1 MIKPENPQ
9 NEPLRLHALYE
20 YDILHTSPE
29 KDYDDIT
36 FIASEICHT
45 PIALITLIDIEKQWV
60 KSSQG
65 FNATEISRDN
75 SFCAH
80 AIMNPNEIMIVQRP
94 STDARF
100 YDNPMVT
107 GEPNI
112 AFYAGVPL
120 INPDGFVLGTLC
132 VIDNKSNKLSQK
144 QLESL
149 KILSN
154 QVMRLMEL
162 HKKQI
167 ELKRAGSELLR
178 KNRELEEV
186 NQYLK
191 NAKET
196 AERAM
201 RAKSDF
207 LATMSHEIRTPMN
220 GVIGILSLLQKTQLT
235 EEQQDYVNTIRISGD
250 SLLTIINDI
259 LDFSKIESGKLHLE
273 HNPFD
278 LRLCLEEVFDLF
290 AINATKKGI
299 QLMSYVSP
307 KLRVKILGDVNR
319 LRQILINLIGNAVK
333 FTPKGY
339 VKVDIDVIHEN
350 TEKGTID
357 LMFRIID
364 TGIGIPKDKINKLF
378 TPFTQVNTSIS
389 RQYGGTGLGLAIT
402 ARIIQLKGG
411 LINVSSIE
419 HKGSQFT
426 FNLTFETTKDGDIS
440 QQYMNLSNIKVF
452 TDIMNEHFSYTIY
465 QFLSLLNIETVEAES
480 EADIVITDAVSFH
493 ETIKKVIH
501 LNCVKTMPHNNF
513 WAEMVVPFKLSQLI
527 CLLEKLI
534 SGDAPAQ
541 AIEEKKIVEAS
552 LSTIYPMSIL
562 MAEDNTINQK
572 LLIKSLKYY
581 GYESDVA
588 VNGLDALYK
597 VKQKPYDLI
606 FMDVQMPMMDGLEA
620 TIQIKK
626 DGSISTPIIVAM
638 TANAL
643 DGDKEM
649 CFDAG
654 MDDYVSKPIKV
665 DNLEAVLIKWGKV
678 IQGKKQQTNA

>member
-1 MIKPENPQ
+1 MIKPDHPH
-9 NEPLRLHALYE
+9 NELLRLHALSE

-45 PIALITLIDIEKQWV
+45 PIALITLIDIEKQWI

-65 FNATEISRDN
+65 IDVREIPRDN
-75 SFCAH
+75 SFGAH

-100 YDNPMVT
+100 YDNPMVI

-120 INPDGFVLGTLC
+120 VNPDGYALGTLC
-132 VIDNKSNKLSQK
+132 VIDNKPNKLSPK

-162 HKKQI
+162 HKKQL
-167 ELKRAGSELLR
+167 ELKRAGDELLR
-178 KNRELEEV
+178 KNNELEEV
-186 NQYLK
+186 NHYLK

-196 AERAM
+196 AESAM

-220 GVIGILSLLQKTQLT
+220 GVIGILSLLQKTKLT

-307 KLRVKILGDVNR
+307 KLRVKPLGDVNR

-350 TEKGTID
+350 VEKGTID

-411 LINVSSIE
+411 IINVSSIE
-419 HKGSQFT
+419 HKGSQFS
-426 FNLTFETTKDGDIS
+426 FNLTFDTSKDCDIS
-440 QQYMNLSNIKVF
+440 QQNENLSKVKIYA
-452 TDIMNEHFSYTIY
+452 DILNEQFSYTIF
-465 QFLSLLNIETVEAES
+465 QFLSLLNIESVADES
-480 EADIVITDAVSFH
+480 IADVVITDAISCH
-493 ETIKKVIH
+493 ETTQKIIH
-501 LNCVKTMPHNNF
+501 LNCFKTVQNNY

-527 CLLEKLI
+527 SLLEKFIL
-534 SGDAPAQ
+534 GDVPTQ
-541 AIEEKKIVEAS
+541 AIEENKMSESS

-572 LLIKSLKYY
+572 LLLKSLKHY
-581 GYESDVA
+581 GYDADVA

-597 VKQKPYDLI
+597 IKQKTYDLI

-620 TIQIKK
+620 TVQIKK
-626 DGSISTPIIVAM
+626 DTSILIPIIVAM

-678 IQGKKQQTNA
+678 IQAKKQQTNA